1 TPAFRGPIVGSYLK
15 SHIPTLLNPP
25 DAPVVTSIDGVPVVT
40 SIDGVSVAFNE
51 NLPARGKDVLE
62 NRVRGAVLIQQKL
75 EQFEWI
81 SNGAAPGAYAVHLHL
96 KPLAGVWERPFL
108 IQTAVGDQTVTN
120 DSTKEM
126 VDAGL
131 LADHVTLYRHD
142 LFSLKTTYKEPHGLL
157 IAIADPLT
165 QMGKDVNA
173 LVLLAQAQVAQFFA
187 SDGIVMPD
195 PDGAGVLF
203 EAPASFIPE
212 GTNFIH

>member
-1 TPAFRGPIVGSYLK
+1 M
-15 SHIPTLLNPP
+15 
-25 DAPVVTSIDGVPVVT
+25 
-40 SIDGVSVAFNE
+40 
-51 NLPARGKDVLE
+51 
-62 NRVRGAVLIQQKL
+62 
-75 EQFEWI
+75 
-81 SNGAAPGAYAVHLHL
+81 HLHL

-142 LFSLKTTYKEPHGLL
+142 LFALNTTYKEPHGLL
-157 IAIADPLT
+157 IAIADPTT

-173 LVLLAQAQVAQFFA
+173 LVLLAQAQVAQFFS
-187 SDGIVMPD
+187 SDGTADLNTID
-195 PDGAGVLF
+195 PDGVCHPPDGPGCLF
-203 EAPASFIPE
+203 ESPASFIPT